1 MITLKRKLY
10 VSPDYYKDL
19 TEAEKEALMKI
30 RQGLAKKYY
39 KERKKY
45 IPTADKGDKAY
56 HKLRIK
62 EAEDLARAEKMLRDK
77 SKWGEIDAKLR
88 KEKDR
93 ISNVDRSFET
103 RARIYK
109 EAVNKVHLDKK
120 AKNELLAKEKAR
132 EELRVAREELRV
144 ARERLIS
151 DLRKKKN
158 IKQGLAIGGGIAAVS
173 GASYLAGNAV
183 KKHKESKKKEKAK
196 ESVLGGNK
204 K

>member
-19 TEAEKEALMKI
+19 TEAEKEALIKI
-30 RQGLAKKYY
+30 RQGLAKKYYY

-77 SKWGEIDAKLR
+77 SKWSEIDAKLR

-103 RARIYK
+103 RNRIYK

-132 EELRVAREELRV
+132 KELRVSREKLV
-144 ARERLIS
+144 S
-151 DLRKKKN
+151 DLKKKKN
-158 IKQGLAIGGGIAAVS
+158 IKQGLAIGGGVAAVS
-173 GASYLAGNAV
+173 GASYLVGNSV